1 MIDELLGAG
10 TGFMPHG
17 YCLRWDPWLLAR
29 YVISDAV
36 IGLSYY
42 SIPLMLLHFSRQ
54 HPELRFNL
62 VFALFAAF
70 IFACGTTH
78 FIEILN
84 IWWPAYQLQSAM
96 KVATAV
102 ISVATAAALFVL
114 APRMSTELSRYIDGR
129 TRTED
134 LNRELTAANRA
145 LAHSENLFRL
155 TFVSAPIGMAIVG
168 LDGAFKSVNRALCE
182 IVGYSEPDLLK
193 LSFQDI
199 THPEDL
205 ELDLNNV
212 SDLIAGRGDT
222 YRMRKRYFRKDAEE
236 VTVQLDV
243 TILRDA
249 EGHPIH
255 FISQIQDISEQ
266 VAENRLLEVRATT
279 DDLTGLPNR
288 RAFFDEGRRLISRAQ
303 RQNHSVGLV
312 MLDLDHF
319 KSINDTYGHASGD
332 RVLCAIREVVQP
344 RLREGDLLAR
354 LGGEEFA
361 VLLPDA
367 TPDYARMIAERIR
380 QSIADASIYA
390 LDGRQMQITASLG
403 LVNVRERERVESALD
418 RADQA
423 QYRAKGAGRNCVV
436 EDFLTDEPADA
447 EVSPA

>member
-1 MIDELLGAG
+1 MIDALLGGG

-17 YCLRWDPWLLAR
+17 YCLRWDSWLLAR

-42 SIPLMLLHFSRQ
+42 SIPFMLLHFSRQ

-84 IWWPAYQLQSAM
+84 IWWPAYQLQSGM

-114 APRMSTELSRYIDGR
+114 SPRMSAELRQYNEARARTDG
-129 TRTED
+129 
-134 LNRELTAANRA
+134 LNQELTAANQA

-155 TFVSAPIGMAIVG
+155 TFLSAPIGMAIVG
-168 LDGAFKSVNRALCE
+168 LDGAFRSVNKALCE
-182 IVGYSEPDLLK
+182 IVGYSEPELLK

-199 THPEDL
+199 THPDDL
-205 ELDLNNV
+205 ELDMSNV
-212 SDLIAGRGDT
+212 KDLIAGRGDT
-222 YRMRKRYFRKDAEE
+222 YRMRKRYFRSDAEE
-236 VTVQLDV
+236 VMVQLDV
-243 TILRDA
+243 TILRDLD
-249 EGHPIH
+249 GNPVH

-303 RQNHSVGLV
+303 RQGQSVGLV

-319 KSINDTYGHASGD
+319 KAVNDTYGHASGD

-367 TPDYARMIAERIR
+367 TPDFVRMIAERIR
-380 QSIADASIYA
+380 QSIADARIFA
-390 LDGRQMQITASLG
+390 LDGRQIGITASLG
-403 LVNVRERERVESALD
+403 VVNVRVRERTESALD

-423 QYRAKGAGRNCVV
+423 QYRAKGLGRNCVV
-436 EDFLTDEPADA
+436 EDFTADA
-447 EVSPA
+447 VLSADESST